1 MGMVIRRLLTATAA
15 MVSLSWAPNTV
26 AAEPLKIAF
35 VETLSG
41 MTASGGKVYQDATQI
56 SIDKLNAAGGF
67 NGEPIELMVLD
78 NGGNTSQTS
87 DKVKEAIDR
96 GAHIIVQAG
105 ASSIAG
111 QIAEDIRKHNIRNPS
126 KPVLALILGAEAL
139 DLTGA
144 KCSFY
149 AFRLTLTASMR
160 INALLEVL
168 RKQGKLGNRVYSINQ
183 NYSYGWDVEATT
195 VTGASK
201 YGYEIVGKVLHD
213 IGKVQDFAPYAA
225 KIKEANPDSVITG
238 DWSTDLIL
246 LIKAARESGVRAVF
260 GATYLDYPGMM
271 ASLGEFALG
280 QYVVSTFNPEYENP
294 QTVEAF
300 KTKTGR
306 YPTFGADLHIVSMF
320 DLLAG
325 AISKLS
331 VRNAPIDTKAIALA
345 LESASLKDAM
355 GVTTIR
361 KEDHQAVLPV
371 AVSVVKEGVKYP
383 ADNSKFGFASVDRI
397 SGESVLYPVQ
407 PTCKMTRPD

>member
-1 MGMVIRRLLTATAA
+1 
-15 MVSLSWAPNTV
+15 
-26 AAEPLKIAF
+26 LKIAF
-35 VETLSG
+35 IETLSG
-41 MTASGGKVYQDATQI
+41 MTASGGKVYQDATQL
-56 SIDKLNAAGGF
+56 SIDKLNAEGGF
-67 NGEPIELMVLD
+67 NGEPIQLIVLD

-111 QIAEDIRKHNIRNPS
+111 QIAEDVRKYNIRNPG

-144 KCSFY
+144 KCNFY
-149 AFRLTLTASMR
+149 TFRLSLTASMR
-160 INALLEVL
+160 INALLEVM
-168 RKQGKLGNRVYSINQ
+168 KKKGQLGNRVYSINQ

-195 VTGASK
+195 LAGASK

-225 KIKEANPDSVITG
+225 KIKETNPDSVITG

-246 LIKAARESGVRAVF
+246 LIKAARESGTKAVF

-271 ASLGEFALG
+271 ASLGDFAVG
-280 QYVVSTFNPEYENP
+280 QYVVSTFNPEFENP
-294 QTVEAF
+294 KTVEAF
-300 KTKTGR
+300 KSKTGR

-325 AISKLS
+325 TLSKLS
-331 VRNAPIDTKAIALA
+331 TKNGAVDTKAIAVA
-345 LESASLKDAM
+345 LENGSLKDAM
-355 GVTTIR
+355 GTTTIR
-361 KEDHQAVLPV
+361 KEDHQAILPV
-371 AVSVVKEGVKYP
+371 AVSVVKEGAKYP
-383 ADNSKFGFASVDRI
+383 ADNTKFGFAALEAI
-397 SGESVLYPVQ
+397 PGETVIYPVQ
-407 PTCKMTRPD
+407 PSCKMARPD